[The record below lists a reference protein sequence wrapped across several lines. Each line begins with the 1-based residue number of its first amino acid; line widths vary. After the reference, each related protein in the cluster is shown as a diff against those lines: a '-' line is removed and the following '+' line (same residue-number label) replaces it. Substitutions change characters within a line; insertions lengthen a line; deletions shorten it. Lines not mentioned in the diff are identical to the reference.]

1 MIKPNRN
8 EIMAAATI
16 PRQATW
22 TKRGVKK
29 AESLGAFGFFT

>member
-16 PRQATW
+16 PHQATW